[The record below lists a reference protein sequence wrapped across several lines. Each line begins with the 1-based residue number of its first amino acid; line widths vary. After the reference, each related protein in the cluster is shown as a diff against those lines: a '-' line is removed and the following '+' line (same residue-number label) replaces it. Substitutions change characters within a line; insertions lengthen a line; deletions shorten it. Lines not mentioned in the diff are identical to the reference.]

1 MGVLGKIIRLQSTMS
16 TEIVGNFAVKML
28 MLRLKLAKSVYCW
41 QQQPTIH
48 DLSNSKNTIKI
59 MLKIVT
65 QNEKN
70 TVITRKDNEIG
81 DYNINRIWNEDLKSR
96 I

>member
-41 QQQPTIH
+41 QQPTIH

-70 TVITRKDNEIG
+70 TVITREDNEIE